1 MTLRIEQGTVYEID
15 ERCMW
20 EKEQE
25 KKRRTEQSLTDWERS
40 SEIREDKN
48 ENDTYTTKKNQGMY

>member
-25 KKRRTEQSLTDWERS
+25 KKRRTEQSLPDWERS